1 MLAVGRFARSFLAV
15 LPGPAAP
22 ATPVPATTPAAA
34 PPSSSERRL
43 TDVMTGPWVWRYA
56 SMRRIRRA
64 TPKTCWGNR
73 EDSSHRR
80 PRAGQRSHRPGQTVE
95 GPGVPAGE
103 VLPALEP
110 VDDGVGVHVQR
121 PAGTDD
127 REAVVSEG
135 ENGVGEV
142 R

>member
-43 TDVMTGPWVWRYA
+43 TDVMTGPWVRRDA

-73 EDSSHRR
+73 EDSSQRR
-80 PRAGQRSHRPGQTVE
+80 PVAGQRGHRPGQAVE
-95 GPGVPAGE
+95 GAGVPSGE
-103 VLPALEP
+103 VLPALEA
-110 VDDGVGVHVQR
+110 VDDRVGVHVQR
-121 PAGTDD
+121 ATRTDD
-127 REAVVSEG
+127 G
-135 ENGVGEV
+135 QPL
-142 R
+142 